1 MLDSIIHAGMTLP
14 TFLIC
19 MLTAIVLGVL
29 SALIFS
35 AKSRHTG
42 SMAQSLALLP
52 PIVTLVIMM
61 VNGNI
66 GAGLAVAGAFALV
79 RFRSVPGTAREITA
93 LFLSVSIGL
102 ACGMGYV
109 GYALVFFAI
118 MALFVTALRLLRF
131 GEAGSCR
138 RQLKITIPEN
148 LDYDGLFDDLFE
160 KYTSRHEL
168 SRVKTTNMGT
178 LYELSYDIDLKNAE
192 VSKQFID
199 DIRCRNGNLNIIC
212 GRESD
217 RDMM

>member
-131 GEAGSCR
+131 GEAEAAAGS
-138 RQLKITIPEN
+138 LK
-148 LDYDGLFDDLFE
+148 
-160 KYTSRHEL
+160 
-168 SRVKTTNMGT
+168 
-178 LYELSYDIDLKNAE
+178 
-192 VSKQFID
+192 
-199 DIRCRNGNLNIIC
+199 
-212 GRESD
+212 
-217 RDMM
+217 